1 MKNLICTFLSAILC
15 CTMVSCDKLETD
27 DDNEKLFGES
37 VLTGRTFFTNE
48 LTGSG
53 VKTVKKGVTLK
64 LAYSGTNA
72 GTDYDAMVTSNDD
85 GYFVF
90 TNISNNGALRIFGEF
105 EEDGISFKL
114 NTTFTNRPTTLDLN
128 FVYDPDYYN
137 GIRIRS
143 SDASGSP
150 VPEMNYYVYNN
161 QTAFTANDTS
171 NAILKKQLNQY
182 GIALLNDLQQGTY
195 YVVLQG
201 MINNINY
208 SGTGSIQFNGT
219 DVADLN
225 IQVTALVQP
234 GLTLIVQDPNGF
246 VVSGVKVCLFTSG
259 IIFSGAES
267 CDGSVDSGIS
277 DNNGKIKFPGISPM
291 QYFVLC
297 KDTISSIPLYAQD
310 TVTVTPGTA
319 IEEFIVVQ

>member
-1 MKNLICTFLSAILC
+1 MI
-15 CTMVSCDKLETD
+15 SCSDT
-27 DDNEKLFGES
+27 NEELFGES
-37 VLTGRTFFTNE
+37 VLTGRTFYTNE

-53 VKTVKKGVTLK
+53 VKTVKKEVTLK
-64 LAYSGTNA
+64 LAYTGTST
-72 GTDYDAMVTSNDD
+72 GTDYDATVTSNDD

-90 TNISNNGALRIFGEF
+90 NNISNCGEIRIFGEF

>member
-1 MKNLICTFLSAILC
+1 
-15 CTMVSCDKLETD
+15 MVSCDKLETD

-64 LAYSGTNA
+64 LAYSETNT

-246 VVSGVKVCLFTSG
+246 VVSGLKFAFLQVELYLAELKVVMEVLIPGYLITTVKLNSPEFHQCSILFYVR
-259 IIFSGAES
+259 IL
-267 CDGSVDSGIS
+267 
-277 DNNGKIKFPGISPM
+277 FPAS
-291 QYFVLC
+291 LC
-297 KDTISSIPLYAQD
+297 MRRIPLL
-310 TVTVTPGTA
+310 
-319 IEEFIVVQ
+319 

>member
-1 MKNLICTFLSAILC
+1 MQLLS
-15 CTMVSCDKLETD
+15 SCKDTNKDLV
-27 DDNEKLFGES
+27 GEA
-37 VLTGRTFFTNE
+37 VLTGRTFYINE

-64 LAYSGTNA
+64 LAYSGTNT
-72 GTDYDAMVTSNDD
+72 GTDYDATVTSNDD

-90 TNISNNGALRIFGEF
+90 TNISNNGTLRIFGEF
-105 EEDGISFKL
+105 EDEGISFKL
-114 NTTFTNRPTTLDLN
+114 DTSFSNCPTVVDLN

-143 SDASGSP
+143 SDANGNP
-150 VPEMNYYVYNN
+150 VPAMNYYVYNN
-161 QTAFTANDTS
+161 QTAFAANDTN
-171 NAILKKQLNQY
+171 NAIRKNQLNQY

-195 YVVLQG
+195 YVVLEG
-201 MINNINY
+201 VINNLKY
-208 SGTGSIQFNGT
+208 SGTGSVQFNGT
-219 DVADLN
+219 DVTDLN

-234 GLTLIVQDPNGF
+234 GLTLIVQDSNGF
-246 VVSGVKVCLFTSG
+246 VVSGVKICLFTSG

-267 CDGSVDSGIS
+267 CDGSVDFGIS

-310 TVTVTPGTA
+310 TVIVTPGSA
-319 IEEFIVVQ
+319 VEEFIIVQ

>member
-1 MKNLICTFLSAILC
+1 M
-15 CTMVSCDKLETD
+15 
-27 DDNEKLFGES
+27 
-37 VLTGRTFFTNE
+37 
-48 LTGSG
+48 
-53 VKTVKKGVTLK
+53 
-64 LAYSGTNA
+64 
-72 GTDYDAMVTSNDD
+72 
-85 GYFVF
+85 F

-114 NTTFTNRPTTLDLN
+114 NTTFTNRPTTHDLN

-234 GLTLIVQDPNGF
+234 GLTLIVQDQNGF